1 MNQQAKAHLYI
12 LSATVLIAFSFY
24 ATSKLSGTIN
34 SISLSLYR
42 FVLAFIFLSPL
53 VIFNKATLLV
63 STKVLPRA
71 MIVSLF
77 YSLYFIGMFKALEY
91 SNILNIGALYTLVPL
106 LTAILC
112 IYLCKERFAYRHLG
126 VYIIGVIST
135 LIVIF
140 KGDINLLKT
149 LSLNKGDIIYLFAI
163 VAMAIYPI
171 TLKKLYKKSDH
182 PLSLVFATLFGGIVW
197 MYLATIIFNIPL
209 EWNKI
214 QGELIYYML
223 YVVIAT
229 TIITLFL
236 YQKASM
242 TLSPKQV
249 MAYIYLN
256 PVLVATISYLFE
268 NESLSISVVCGVLIS
283 TLATIIILRQKSS

>member
-1 MNQQAKAHLYI
+1 MNQQTKAHLYL
-12 LSATVLIAFSFY
+12 LSATILIAFSFY
-24 ATSKLSGTIN
+24 ATSKLSGTID

-42 FVLAFIFLSPL
+42 FVLAFVFLSPL
-53 VIFNKATLLV
+53 IIFNKNTLLV
-63 STKVLPRA
+63 SIKVIPRA

-106 LTAILC
+106 VTATIC
-112 IYLCKERFAYRHLG
+112 IYLCKERFAYKHLS

-140 KGDINLLKT
+140 RGDINLFIT
-149 LSLNKGDIIYLFAI
+149 FSLNKGDIIYLFAI
-163 VAMAIYPI
+163 IAMAIYPI
-171 TLKKLYKKSDH
+171 TLKKLYNKNDH
-182 PLSLVFATLFGGIVW
+182 PLSLVFATLFGGIIW
-197 MYLATIIFNIPL
+197 MYLAITIFNIPL
-209 EWNKI
+209 EWGKI

-242 TLSPKQV
+242 ILRPKQV

-256 PVLVATISYLFE
+256 PILVAIISYLFE
-268 NESLSISVVCGVLIS
+268 NESLNVSVMCGVLIS
-283 TLATIIILRQKSS
+283 TLSTIIILRQKNS